1 MGLQN
6 REGRR
11 KMNQFGKFLVTG
23 CISTLA
29 LIAVWPTG
37 ALAEDKVS
45 LRFGWSYGGMFAPI
59 YLGVDKGFFKE
70 QGIDVDLRE
79 GKGTVPSATS
89 VGNGQDDF
97 GFFDMS
103 AAARLIDKGLPLKGI
118 AQIRQKTTACVVV
131 LEKSDIR
138 KPKDL
143 EGHSLSHTPGDSNSQ
158 IFPAFAK
165 ATGIDM
171 KKVKQEGLDY
181 SIYLKALE
189 SGQVD
194 ATLGYIDTEGFIL
207 ENQGVKIRTLPFADY
222 GIVLVDYGFATSL
235 NMIKEKPDVVTRFI
249 AAVVKSF
256 TYATD
261 HIDEAV
267 QAGKKK
273 FPEFDEALARKQVTF
288 QTTLYGDSVKQGKP
302 IGWIDDA
309 VWKGTLTILHDYVG
323 LQNTDTSK
331 YYTNNFI
338 PTSH

>member
-1 MGLQN
+1 MIAASAWQN
-6 REGRR
+6 R
-11 KMNQFGKFLVTG
+11 
-23 CISTLA
+23 
-29 LIAVWPTG
+29 

-45 LRFGWSYGGMFAPI
+45 LRFGWTYGGAFAPV
-59 YLGVDKGFFKE
+59 YLGVEKGFFKE
-70 QGIDVDLRE
+70 QGIDVDVRE

-118 AQIRQKTTACVVV
+118 AQIRQKAAACILT
-131 LEKSDIR
+131 LEKSDIK

-143 EGHSLSHTPGDSNSQ
+143 EGHSLSHTPGDSLSQ

-165 ATGIDM
+165 ATGTDM
-171 KKVKQEGLDY
+171 SKIKQEGLDY

-189 SGQVD
+189 NGQVD
-194 ATLGYIDTEGFIL
+194 ATLGYIDYEGFTL
-207 ENQGVKIRTLPFADY
+207 ENDGVKVRMLPFSDY

-235 NMIKEKPDVVTRFI
+235 KMIKEKPDLVKRFT

-256 TYATD
+256 TYAND

-267 QAGKKK
+267 LAGKKK
-273 FPEFDEALARKQVTF
+273 FPEFDERLARKQVAF
-288 QTTLYGDSVKQGKP
+288 QTTLFGDSVKQGKP

-309 VWKGTLTILHDYVG
+309 VWKGTLTTLHDYMG
-323 LQNTDTSK
+323 LQNTDTST
-331 YYTNNFI
+331 YYTNDFI
-338 PTSH
+338 PSSH